1 MTLKVLADHATGKL
15 LGAQIIGHDGVD
27 KRIDVLATALFAGM
41 QASDLKDLDLAYA
54 PPYSSAK
61 DPVNMAGFMLENL
74 KEGTLKQFFYED
86 IPGLLESAEG
96 TATLLDVRMP
106 MEYVHGHVSGFVN
119 LPLDELRERLDEIP
133 KDRPVYVMCQSG
145 MRSYLAYRIL
155 VANGYEAYNF
165 AGGYRYYQLVESGKK
180 TTA

>member
-1 MTLKVLADHATGKL
+1 MTMKVLADHASGKL

-27 KRIDVLATALFAGM
+27 KRIDVLATALFAGLN
-41 QASDLKDLDLAYA
+41 AADLKDLDLAYA

-74 KEGTLKQFFYED
+74 QEGTLRQYAYED
-86 IPGLLESAEG
+86 LAELSKKG
-96 TATLLDVRMP
+96 DSVTLLDVRTP
-106 MEYVHGHVSGFVN
+106 FEYMHGHAAGFKN
-119 LPLDELRERLDEIP
+119 LELDELRDRLDEIP
-133 KDRPVYVMCQSG
+133 KDKPVYVMCQSG

-165 AGGYRYYQLVESGKK
+165 AGGYRFYQLVENGKK
-180 TTA
+180 TTAE